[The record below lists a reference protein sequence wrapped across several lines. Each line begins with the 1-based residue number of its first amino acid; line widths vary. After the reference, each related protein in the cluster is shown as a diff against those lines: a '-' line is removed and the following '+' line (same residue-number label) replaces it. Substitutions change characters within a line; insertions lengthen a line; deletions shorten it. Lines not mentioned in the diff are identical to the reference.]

1 MWTRIAVPSP
11 SGSRSLLGFP
21 DPEEE
26 STTFLKLLVNY
37 TSNDTTW
44 YPRRLKFA
52 TAPLREPQILQHLF
66 VITIEL
72 EAKEKVHTA
81 AMLYMYMHYINT
93 FIPLIHKC
101 VIKTVGCG
109 TSHKHTNIQMYSA
122 QYYKYFTYLHI
133 QKNLSY
139 NPPSSSV
146 GLHVFL
152 PGNLSVR
159 WWNSNFINNWT
170 LLILF
175 ILFHDCGNLQMHWMY
190 GCVFEKCM
198 RY

>member
-37 TSNDTTW
+37 TSSDTTW

-72 EAKEKVHTA
+72 EAKENVHTAVTLHYLSIYLPHYIICPYSCHVTLCVHTA
-81 AMLYMYMHYINT
+81 AMLHYVSIHLPCYT
-93 FIPLIHKC
+93 CTYTYIYAYILWIHKC
-101 VIKTVGCG
+101 VIKTAGCG
-109 TSHKHTNIQMYSA
+109 TSHKHTNIQMYSV
-122 QYYKYFTYLHI
+122 QYYKKIHLTTHPAL
-133 QKNLSY
+133 Q
-139 NPPSSSV
+139 SV
-146 GLHVFL
+146 
-152 PGNLSVR
+152 
-159 WWNSNFINNWT
+159 
-170 LLILF
+170 
-175 ILFHDCGNLQMHWMY
+175 
-190 GCVFEKCM
+190 CM
-198 RY
+198 SFSQGI